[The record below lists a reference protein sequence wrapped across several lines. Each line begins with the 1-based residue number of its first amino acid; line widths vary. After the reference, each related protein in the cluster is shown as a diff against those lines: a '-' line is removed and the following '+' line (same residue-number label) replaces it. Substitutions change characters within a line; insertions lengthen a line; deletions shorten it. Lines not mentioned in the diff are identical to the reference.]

1 MEILWIPLC
10 GSSVCMYYLNLQ
22 NGLEFLTNFDTSA
35 HAQLTIILLYI
46 LFPNTLTW
54 YQLKTYI
61 EDTPSKMG
69 PQDDVKR
76 WSRDFSWKF
85 L

>member
-1 MEILWIPLC
+1 
-10 GSSVCMYYLNLQ
+10 MYYLNLQ

-35 HAQLTIILLYI
+35 QAQLTIILLYI

-69 PQDDVKR
+69 LQDDVKK